1 MKRSDPSAIPEIAG
15 RLRLFRKAVAK
26 NQTEL
31 CTRTGITRAA
41 WSNYEN
47 ARDRIGLDAAMKLC
61 RTYGVTL
68 DWIYFGGEE
77 YLRSHLIKSLRE
89 AEKAD
94 PETE

>member
-68 DWIYFGGEE
+68 DWIYFGGEN
-77 YLRSHLIKSLRE
+77 SPDHLIKSLRQ
-89 AEKAD
+89 AEEAD